1 MRYLTAVEAASLL
14 EVSVP
19 TLKRYIYEG
28 KIASTKLPGGQ
39 HRIPESEI
47 IRLLT
52 PQASPTTHPSRDG
65 SSATTD
71 ARVATLET
79 WVTDLEAEV
88 ERLSAALE
96 VLARHCL
103 RVRAQQDQ
111 KGVPPVSE
119 PEGKTHEVA
128 VLGPGCRRCDALY
141 EATMRVVSG
150 LSRDDVRVARVK
162 DLDEI
167 AAFGPVLTPALVVDG
182 ALVLSGRVPRDRALA
197 DLLRRH
203 VGPGTT

>member
-1 MRYLTAVEAASLL
+1 MRYLTAAEAASPL

-47 IRLLT
+47 ARLLT
-52 PQASPTTHPSRDG
+52 PQAGPVTHLRRDG
-65 SSATTD
+65 SLATTE
-71 ARVATLET
+71 ARVGTLER
-79 WVTDLEAEV
+79 WVTDVEAEV

-103 RVRAQQDQ
+103 RVRAQNGKD
-111 KGVPPVSE
+111 VPLMSASE
-119 PEGKTHEVA
+119 DTIHEIA
-128 VLGPGCRRCDALY
+128 VLGPGCRRCDTLY
-141 EATMRVVSG
+141 EATVRAVSS
-150 LSRDDVRVARVK
+150 LSRDDVRVVRVK

-167 AAFGPVLTPALVVDG
+167 ADFGPVLTPALVVDG
-182 ALVLSGRVPRDRALA
+182 TLVLSGRVPRDRALV
-197 DLLRRH
+197 DLLRRQI
-203 VGPGTT
+203 GQRAK